1 MHLLIEIAGG
11 VALLLWGVR
20 MVRTGITRA
29 FGSAIR
35 RGIAAATR
43 NRLTSFLTGFT
54 VTGLLQSSTATALI
68 VGSFGGRK
76 MIAVPAG
83 LAIMLGADVGSTVVV
98 QVLAFDVSWISP
110 LFLFVGVTVF
120 LSSDDSRRRA
130 MARVLIGLGLML
142 LAIKMVMLASVP
154 LREGPTLS
162 VLLAPMVNEP
172 LMAILLGAA
181 LAWLAHSSLTVIV
194 LVMTL
199 VSLHVVEVQLAM
211 ALVLG
216 ANIGSSITP
225 VAMNWRADP
234 SARRIPVGNLLM
246 RTAGVALV
254 FWMVPWI
261 IPYLRDLS
269 DDPARLI
276 ANFHTG
282 FNLAVALLFLPFVGL
297 VAALVTRML
306 PDSPV
311 AEDEKAPKHLE
322 ESALDS
328 PGVALSSAAR
338 ETLRIGDTV
347 ESMLERT
354 MEVFKSGRSD
364 LIKEIERD
372 DDVVDVLHEAV
383 KLYLTR
389 LSRQELDPK
398 ESRRVVEILTFTTN
412 LEHIGDIID
421 KNLLELAAK
430 KIKDGTSFSTDGMA
444 ELQAMHGE
452 VVANLKLALSVFM
465 SGDALLARRLME
477 QKVHIRELEQKFA
490 EAHYARIRDGKPE
503 SLGSSSLHL
512 DVLRD
517 LKRINSHITS
527 VAYPILES
535 TGQIAES
542 RLIDA

>member
-311 AEDEKAPKHLE
+311 VEDEKAPKHLE

>member
-54 VTGLLQSSTATALI
+54 VTGFLQSSTATALI

-172 LMAILLGAA
+172 ILAILLGAA

-234 SARRIPVGNLLM
+234 SARRIPLGNLLM
-246 RTAGVALV
+246 RTTGVALV

-261 IPYLRDLS
+261 IPYLRDIS

-282 FNLAVALLFLPFVGL
+282 FNLAVALLFLPFVGI
-297 VAALVTRML
+297 VAALVTRLL

-398 ESRRVVEILTFTTN
+398 ESRRVVEILTFNTN

-430 KIKDGTSFSTDGMA
+430 KIKDGTRFSEAGMA
-444 ELQAMHGE
+444 ELQAMHSE

>member
-20 MVRTGITRA
+20 MVRTGVTRA

-35 RGIAAATR
+35 RGLAAATR
-43 NRLTSFLTGFT
+43 NRLVSFLTGFG
-54 VTGLLQSSTATALI
+54 VTGILQSSTATALI

-98 QVLAFDVSWISP
+98 QVLAFDVSWVSP
-110 LFLFVGVTVF
+110 LFLFLGVTAF

-130 MARVLIGLGLML
+130 MARILIGLGLML
-142 LAIKMVMLASVP
+142 LAIKLVMLASVP

-162 VLLAPMVNEP
+162 VLLQPIAEEP
-172 LMAILLGAA
+172 ILAILLGAI

-194 LVMTL
+194 LVMTM
-199 VSLHVVEVQLAM
+199 VSLQVVGVQLAM

-246 RTAGVALV
+246 RTIGAAALY
-254 FWMVPWI
+254 WTIPWLV
-261 IPYLRDLS
+261 PYLS
-269 DDPARLI
+269 DISIDSAHLV

-282 FNLAVALLFLPFVGL
+282 FNLAVAIFFLPLVGV
-297 VAALVTRML
+297 VASVVTRML
-306 PDSPV
+306 PDLPSP
-311 AEDEKAPKHLE
+311 DDGKSPRHLE

-328 PGVALSSAAR
+328 PGVALSGAAR

-347 ESMLERT
+347 ESMLERA
-354 MEVFKSGRSD
+354 MEVFKGGRMD

-372 DDVVDVLHEAV
+372 DDVVDTLHEAV

-389 LSRQELDPK
+389 LSRQELDPT
-398 ESRRVVEILTFTTN
+398 ESRRVVEILTFNTN

-430 KIKDGTSFSTDGMA
+430 KIKDGAVFSDAGMA
-444 ELQAMHGE
+444 ELEAMHGE

-490 EAHYARIRDGKPE
+490 EAHYARMRDGTPE

-542 RLIDA
+542 RLLDV

>member
-20 MVRTGITRA
+20 MVRTGVTRA
-29 FGSAIR
+29 FGSTIR
-35 RGIAAATR
+35 RGIAAATG
-43 NRLTSFLTGFT
+43 NRMTSFLTGFT
-54 VTGLLQSSTATALI
+54 VTGFLQSSTATALI
-68 VGSFGGRK
+68 VGSFAGRK
-76 MIAVPAG
+76 MVALPAG
-83 LAIMLGADVGSTVVV
+83 LAIMLGADVGSTVIV

-110 LFLFVGVTVF
+110 LFLFLGVTAF

-130 MARVLIGLGLML
+130 ISRVLIGLGLML
-142 LAIKMVMLASVP
+142 LAIKLVMLASVP

-162 VLLAPMVNEP
+162 ILLAPVANEP
-172 LMAILLGAA
+172 ILAILLGAL

-199 VSLHVVEVQLAM
+199 VSLQVVEIQLAL

-216 ANIGSSITP
+216 ANIGSSIAP
-225 VAMNWRADP
+225 VVMNWRADP
-234 SARRIPVGNLLM
+234 SVRRIPVGNLLM
-246 RTAGVALV
+246 RTGGVAVLYS
-254 FWMVPWI
+254 MVPWLV
-261 IPYLRDLS
+261 PYLAEISVDS
-269 DDPARLI
+269 AHMI

-282 FNLAVALLFLPFVGL
+282 FNLAVALVFLPFVGVVASL
-297 VAALVTRML
+297 VMRLL

-311 AEDEKAPKHLE
+311 AEDEKVARHLE
-322 ESALDS
+322 DSALDS
-328 PGVALSSAAR
+328 PGVALSGAAR

-347 ESMLERT
+347 QSMLERT
-354 MEVFKSGRSD
+354 MEVFKSGRMD
-364 LIKEIERD
+364 LVKEIERAD
-372 DDVVDVLHEAV
+372 DIVDTLHEAV

-430 KIKDGTSFSTDGMA
+430 KIKDGTVFSDDGMA
-444 ELQAMHGE
+444 ELQVMHGE

-477 QKVHIRELEQKFA
+477 QKVHIRELEQKYA
-490 EAHYARIRDGKPE
+490 ENHYARIRDGKPE

-542 RLIDA
+542 RLRDV

>member
-430 KIKDGTSFSTDGMA
+430 KIKDGTSFSADGMA

>member
-20 MVRTGITRA
+20 MVRTGVTRA

-35 RGIAAATR
+35 RGIASATR
-43 NRLTSFLTGFT
+43 NRLTSFFTGFA
-54 VTGLLQSSTATALI
+54 VTGVLQSSTATALI
-68 VGSFGGRK
+68 VSSFGGRK

-98 QVLAFDVSWISP
+98 QVLAFDISWISP
-110 LFLFVGVTVF
+110 LFLFVGVVAF

-130 MARVLIGLGLML
+130 LARVLIGLGLML
-142 LAIKMVMLASVP
+142 LAIKLVMLASVP

-162 VLLAPMVNEP
+162 VLLTPLVDEP
-172 LMAILLGAA
+172 ILAILVGAL

-199 VSLHVVEVQLAM
+199 VSLHVVGIQLAL

-234 SARRIPVGNLLM
+234 SARRIPLGNLMM
-246 RTAGVALV
+246 RATGVAAIYWSIPWLV
-254 FWMVPWI
+254 
-261 IPYLRDLS
+261 PYLS
-269 DDPARLI
+269 DISPDPARLV

-282 FNLAVALLFLPFVGL
+282 FNLAVAVVFLPLVGL
-297 VAALVTRML
+297 VAALVIRLL
-306 PDSPV
+306 PDSPMP
-311 AEDEKAPKHLE
+311 EDEKTPKHLE

-328 PGVALSSAAR
+328 PGVALSGAAR

-354 MEVFKSGRSD
+354 MEVFKSGRGD

-372 DDVVDVLHEAV
+372 DDVVDALHESV

-389 LSRQELDPK
+389 LSRQELDPR
-398 ESRRVVEILTFTTN
+398 ESRRVVEILTFNTN

-430 KIKDGTSFSTDGMA
+430 KIKDGTAFSDAGLA
-444 ELQAMHGE
+444 ELEAMHGE

-490 EAHYARIRDGKPE
+490 EAHYARIRDGHPE

-542 RLIDA
+542 RLLDA

>member
-20 MVRTGITRA
+20 MVRTGVTRA

-35 RGIAAATR
+35 RGIATATR
-43 NRLTSFLTGFT
+43 NRLTSFLTGFA
-54 VTGLLQSSTATALI
+54 VTGVLQSSTATALI

-98 QVLAFDVSWISP
+98 QVLAFDVSWLSP
-110 LFLFVGVTVF
+110 LFLFVGVVAF
-120 LSSDDSRRRA
+120 LTSDDSRRRA
-130 MARVLIGLGLML
+130 LARVLIGLGLML
-142 LAIKMVMLASVP
+142 LAIKLVMLASVP
-154 LREGPTLS
+154 LREGPALS
-162 VLLAPMVNEP
+162 VLLAPLVDEP
-172 LMAILLGAA
+172 VLAILLGAA

-199 VSLHVVEVQLAM
+199 VSLHVVGVQLAL

-225 VAMNWRADP
+225 VAMTWRADP
-234 SARRIPVGNLLM
+234 TARRIPVGNLLM
-246 RTAGVALV
+246 RTAGVAAIYWSIPWLV
-254 FWMVPWI
+254 
-261 IPYLRDLS
+261 PYLS
-269 DDPARLI
+269 GFSSDPAHVI

-282 FNLAVALLFLPFVGL
+282 FNLAVALVFLPLVGA
-297 VAALVTRML
+297 VAALVIRIL
-306 PDSPV
+306 PDSAMP
-311 AEDEKAPKHLE
+311 EDEKTPKHLE

-328 PGVALSSAAR
+328 PGVALSGAAR

-354 MEVFKSGRSD
+354 MEVFKSGRAD

-372 DDVVDVLHEAV
+372 DDVVDALHESV

-389 LSRQELDPK
+389 LSRQEMDPN
-398 ESRRVVEILTFTTN
+398 ESRRVVEILTFNTN

-430 KIKDGTSFSTDGMA
+430 KLKDGTVFSEPGLA
-444 ELQAMHGE
+444 ELEAMHGE

-465 SGDALLARRLME
+465 TGDALLARRLME

-490 EAHYARIRDGKPE
+490 EAHYARIRDGHPE

-542 RLIDA
+542 RLLDA

>member
-1 MHLLIEIAGG
+1 MHLLIEVAGG

-29 FGSAIR
+29 FGSTIR

-54 VTGLLQSSTATALI
+54 VTGFLQSSTATALI

-110 LFLFVGVTVF
+110 LFLFIVVTTF
-120 LSSDDSRRRA
+120 LSSEGTRRRA

-142 LAIKMVMLASVP
+142 LAIKLVMLASVP

-162 VLLAPMVNEP
+162 VLLEPMVREP
-172 LMAILLGAA
+172 LLAILVGAL

-199 VSLHVVEVQLAM
+199 VSLHVIDVHLAM

-225 VAMNWRADP
+225 VAMTWRADP
-234 SARRIPVGNLLM
+234 TARRIPMGNLVMRATGAAALFWTIPWLM
-246 RTAGVALV
+246 
-254 FWMVPWI
+254 
-261 IPYLRDLS
+261 PYLADVSVDRAHLV
-269 DDPARLI
+269 

-282 FNLAVALLFLPFVGL
+282 FNLVVALFFLPFVGV
-297 VAALVTRML
+297 VASLVTRLL
-306 PDSPV
+306 PDLPAV
-311 AEDEKAPKHLE
+311 DDEKSPRHLE

-328 PGVALSSAAR
+328 PSVALSGAAR

-354 MEVFKSGRSD
+354 MEVFRHGRMD
-364 LIKEIERD
+364 AIKEIERD
-372 DDVVDVLHEAV
+372 DDVVDSLHEAV

-389 LSRQELDPK
+389 LSRHELDPH
-398 ESRRVVEILTFTTN
+398 ESRRVIEILTFTTN

-430 KIKDGTSFSTDGMA
+430 KIKDGTVFSHDGMS
-444 ELQAMHGE
+444 ELEEMHGE

-465 SGDALLARRLME
+465 SGDPLLARRLME
-477 QKVHIRELEQKFA
+477 QKVHIRELEKKFS
-490 EAHYARIRDGKPE
+490 EAHYARMRDGRPE
-503 SLGSSSLHL
+503 TLGSSSLHL

-527 VAYPILES
+527 VAYPIL
-535 TGQIAES
+535 
-542 RLIDA
+542 

>member
-1 MHLLIEIAGG
+1 
-11 VALLLWGVR
+11 
-20 MVRTGITRA
+20 
-29 FGSAIR
+29 
-35 RGIAAATR
+35 
-43 NRLTSFLTGFT
+43 
-54 VTGLLQSSTATALI
+54 
-68 VGSFGGRK
+68 

-110 LFLFVGVTVF
+110 LFLFVGVTTF

-172 LMAILLGAA
+172 ILAILLGAA

-199 VSLHVVEVQLAM
+199 VSLHVVEVQLAL

-234 SARRIPVGNLLM
+234 SARRIPLGNLMM
-246 RTAGVALV
+246 RTAGVVLV

-269 DDPARLI
+269 DDPARLV

-282 FNLAVALLFLPFVGL
+282 FNLAVALLFLPFVGV

-306 PDSPV
+306 PDSPTI
-311 AEDEKAPKHLE
+311 DDQKAPKHLE
-322 ESALDS
+322 ESDLDS

-354 MEVFKSGRSD
+354 MEVFKSGRTD

-398 ESRRVVEILTFTTN
+398 ESRRVVEILTFNTN

-430 KIKDGTSFSTDGMA
+430 KIKDGTRFSEAGMT
-444 ELQAMHGE
+444 ELEAMHGE

-490 EAHYARIRDGKPE
+490 EAHYARIRDGRPD